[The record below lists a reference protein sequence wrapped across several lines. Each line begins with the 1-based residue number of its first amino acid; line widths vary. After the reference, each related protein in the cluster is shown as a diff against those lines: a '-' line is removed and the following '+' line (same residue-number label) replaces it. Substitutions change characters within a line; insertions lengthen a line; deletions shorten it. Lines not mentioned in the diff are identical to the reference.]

1 MSRSICTLVISAS
14 LASGCAAP
22 DMAQGRASFSAR
34 SVPGTAAVND
44 AFIET
49 INGAETQLRIALP
62 TLSDP
67 GLADAIPAK
76 HPDCNHREVVTDED
90 QAGDSGV
97 VALLDAGVPVTL
109 ADGGVTYFDFNLNQD
124 VSWSSGSVAMT
135 NAFVVAD
142 SMRVTAADRAG
153 DEAEGHRVLIQAVNQ
168 WMAEDLEAEHNQ
180 LMGGTDASSLTA
192 FSSLAKSILD
202 SRWAYWTEDQVT
214 AEMWFGPQE
223 RLIKRLIDATYRA
236 QASVWILTAEL
247 QDEGLARALQAK
259 AANGFDVQVIVG
271 PEHANSIFGPSV
283 VLARETPD
291 VLKYRATQDGP
302 TPTVVV
308 IDYAPDAQGFRR
320 TTQAFVLTHPI
331 VSAAR
336 LFQESEVET
345 DQLMDGTLWV
355 LRELDAPSDDLESL
369 VELQQVHLDTA
380 EVL

>member
-1 MSRSICTLVISAS
+1 MSRPIRM
-14 LASGCAAP
+14 LALAGLFTGCAAP
-22 DMAQGRASFSAR
+22 DMGLGRTQFSAAPVR
-34 SVPGTAAVND
+34 GSTAAND

-49 INGAETQLRIALP
+49 IEAADERLRIALP
-62 TLSDP
+62 TLTDMA
-67 GLADAIPAK
+67 LADAIEARYAEGL
-76 HPDCNHREVVTDED
+76 DVEVVTDQD
-90 QAGDSGV
+90 RADDAGV
-97 VALLDAGVPVTL
+97 VALLDAGVPVAL
-109 ADGGVTYFDFNLNQD
+109 ADGSVTYFDFNLNQD
-124 VSWSSGSVAMT
+124 VSWNSEDVAMT

-142 SMRVTAADRAG
+142 SIDVTAADRAG
-153 DEAEGHRVLIQAVNQ
+153 DEADGYRVVIEATNQ
-168 WMAEDLEAEHNQ
+168 WIAEDLEAEHNQ

-202 SRWAYWTEDQVT
+202 SRWSYTTEDQVV

-236 QASVWILTAEL
+236 QASVWILTSEL

-259 AANGFDVQVIVG
+259 AANNFDVQVIVG

-291 VLKYRATQDGP
+291 VLKYRSTLPGP
-302 TPTVVV
+302 TPTVVIV
-308 IDYAPDAQGFRR
+308 DYASDRDGYRR

-336 LFQESEVET
+336 LFQDNEVAT

-355 LRELDAPSDDLESL
+355 LRELDAPSEELESL

>member
-1 MSRSICTLVISAS
+1 MSRPTRMLALAGLV
-14 LASGCAAP
+14 SGCAAP
-22 DMAQGRASFSAR
+22 DLGEGRSLFSAAPVR
-34 SVPGTAAVND
+34 GTTAVND

-49 INGAETQLRIALP
+49 IASAEDRIRIALP
-62 TLSDP
+62 TLTDP
-67 GLADAIPAK
+67 ALAAAIESRHADGLDVA
-76 HPDCNHREVVTDED
+76 VVTDQD
-90 QAGDSGV
+90 QAEDAGV
-97 VALLDAGVPVTL
+97 IALLDAGVPVAL

-124 VSWSSGSVAMT
+124 VAWGSESVTMT

-142 SMRVTAADRAG
+142 SIRVTAADRAG
-153 DEAEGHRVLIQAVNQ
+153 DEADGTRVLIEATNQ

-202 SRWAYWTEDQVT
+202 ARWAYHTEDDVT
-214 AEMWFGPQE
+214 AELWFGPQE

-236 QASVWILTAEL
+236 QSSVWILTGEL
-247 QDEGLARALQAK
+247 QDEGLAKALQAK
-259 AANGFDVQVIVG
+259 AAGGFDVQVIVG
-271 PEHANSIFGPSV
+271 AEHDNSIFGPSV
-283 VLARETPD
+283 VLARDTPD
-291 VLKYRATQDGP
+291 VLKYRSTVAGP

-308 IDYAPDAQGFRR
+308 VDYAPDRDGYRR

-336 LFQESEVET
+336 LFQDSEVET

-355 LRELDAPSDDLESL
+355 LRELDAPSADLESL
-369 VELQQVHLDTA
+369 VELQQTHLDTA

>member
-1 MSRSICTLVISAS
+1 MLTLAA
-14 LASGCAAP
+14 LLTGCAAP
-22 DMAQGRASFSAR
+22 DLTQGRSVFSAAPVR
-34 SVPGTAAVND
+34 GTTAVND
-44 AFIET
+44 AFIAT
-49 INGAETQLRIALP
+49 IEGAEERLRIALP
-62 TLSDP
+62 TLTDP
-67 GLADAIPAK
+67 ALAAAIEARHVDGLDV
-76 HPDCNHREVVTDED
+76 EVVTDQD
-90 QAGDSGV
+90 QADDPGV
-97 VALLDAGVPVTL
+97 IALLDAGVPVQL
-109 ADGGVTYFDFNLNQD
+109 ADGSVTYFDFNLNQD
-124 VSWSSGSVAMT
+124 VAWNSEDVAMT

-142 SMRVTAADRAG
+142 SIRVTAADRAG
-153 DEAEGHRVLIQAVNQ
+153 DEADGYRVVVEATNQ
-168 WMAEDLEAEHNQ
+168 WIAEDLEAEHNQ
-180 LMGGTDASSLTA
+180 LMGGTDAASLTA

-202 SRWAYWTEDQVT
+202 ARWAYHTEDDVT
-214 AEMWFGPQE
+214 AELWFGPQE

-236 QASVWILTAEL
+236 QSSIWVLTGEL

-271 PEHANSIFGPSV
+271 PEHVNSIFGPSV

-291 VLKYRATQDGP
+291 VLKYRSTLDGP

-308 IDYAPDAQGFRR
+308 VDYAPDRDGIRR

-336 LFQESEVET
+336 LFQDSEVAT

-355 LRELDAPSDDLESL
+355 LRELDDPSEELESL